1 MNFSRLWMRLL
12 SVILFAFLMQ
22 NSKSLYAQI
31 CDGNLGENIFTEGD
45 FGSGTQNVLQ
55 VDPQIAPGYI
65 YNTNPPFGD
74 GFYTISNNTGNW
86 SNNFMTW
93 LDIPDNSSDPNG
105 YMMIVNASFEPG
117 LFYEQEVEGLCENTL
132 YEFSADVI
140 NLIRTNVSNHIAP
153 NVSFSIDG
161 VQQYT
166 TGDIPQNE
174 SWNSYGFTFTTAPGQ
189 TTVVLSLNNNAPGGI
204 GNDLALDNISFQP
217 CGPLAQILPENIE
230 SICEDGQPIS
240 IEATVTG
247 DQYDNPAFQWQ
258 QSFDEGM
265 TWVDIP
271 GENGTSFLHS
281 DLSSGFYYYRYLL
294 AAGSAN
300 LQNSKCRVVS
310 NIKII
315 EVVPKFWSIIDTL
328 CDGLVYTT
336 GTSSYTQTG
345 VYIDSLTSSIGCDSI
360 VTLDLTFIPDQ
371 GIMAEIS
378 VVNPPCFGEDAG
390 SIIVDSVSN
399 AYLPFTFSLNG
410 NAVTT
415 FENLSAGNYTFGI
428 TDNYGCTFETMVDIS
443 DPASFTI
450 EVGPDQTVELGTEVT
465 IDPISSAAIEN
476 YSWSPEV
483 AECEPACF
491 DLSFVPTNSALYILE
506 AQNANGCIS
515 TDSIFINVEKIR
527 RVFIPNIFSPNFD
540 GFNDY
545 FAPLVGQPNVQAIPS
560 IKVFNRWGGLV
571 YEAEN
576 IPLDN
581 FSSGWDGTVKNNK
594 EAQTGVYVYLIQ
606 VLFLDG
612 DIITYSG
619 DVLLIR

>member
-1 MNFSRLWMRLL
+1 
-12 SVILFAFLMQ
+12 
-22 NSKSLYAQI
+22 
-31 CDGNLGENIFTEGD
+31 
-45 FGSGTQNVLQ
+45 
-55 VDPQIAPGYI
+55 
-65 YNTNPPFGD
+65 
-74 GFYTISNNTGNW
+74 
-86 SNNFMTW
+86 
-93 LDIPDNSSDPNG
+93 
-105 YMMIVNASFEPG
+105 
-117 LFYEQEVEGLCENTL
+117 
-132 YEFSADVI
+132 
-140 NLIRTNVSNHIAP
+140 
-153 NVSFSIDG
+153 
-161 VQQYT
+161 
-166 TGDIPQNE
+166 
-174 SWNSYGFTFTTAPGQ
+174 
-189 TTVVLSLNNNAPGGI
+189 
-204 GNDLALDNISFQP
+204 
-217 CGPLAQILPENIE
+217 
-230 SICEDGQPIS
+230 
-240 IEATVTG
+240 VTG

-428 TDNYGCTFETMVDIS
+428 TDNYGCTFETMVAIS